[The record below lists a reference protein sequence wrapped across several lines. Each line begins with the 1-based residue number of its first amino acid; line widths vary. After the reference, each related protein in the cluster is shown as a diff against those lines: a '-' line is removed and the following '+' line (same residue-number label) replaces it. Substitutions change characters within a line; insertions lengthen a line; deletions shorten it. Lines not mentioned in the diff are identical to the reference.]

1 MKFLIEKFNDI
12 EQDTKLDYA
21 LKHLRMYQ
29 GTYIDGVL
37 YQKIYGFY
45 GAPTLVEIEPEEKA
59 IVKDIVNL
67 FESKNPLKDAQKA
80 HRKRSKGLSPF
91 SYLNPNSG
99 DVEKGIETFN
109 KNMTPNVSTTSTQS
123 TTSSGESMG
132 ESVDVSKQT
141 ATFKYA
147 VIEFIEGGSDIDTP
161 SESRL
166 RRAQKEQTQFT
177 DLDKLGDLL
186 HKADMEVHEKNKDKP
201 YGGYD
206 KCYVDFYGEVD
217 GKVIKYHGYRI
228 DLGDGISRK
237 DIVSND
243 DIPEIEN
250 LLTKNAYKT
259 K

>member
-1 MKFLIEKFNDI
+1 MKFLIEKFDDK

-91 SYLNPNSG
+91 SYLNPNGG

-147 VIEFIEGGSDIDTP
+147 VIEFVEGGPRSDTP
-161 SESRL
+161 TEMKIRKL
-166 RRAQKEQTQFT
+166 VKDQTQFT
-177 DLDKLGDLL
+177 DLDKLGDIL
-186 HKADMEVHEKNKDKP
+186 HQADIEVSERN
-201 YGGYD
+201 GTIGYD